1 MWFEHEATPISVD
14 ESVALTPINL
24 LSSIITAWPP
34 GLGGLDALAISNR
47 AGGTGLS
54 SNSFAVE
61 HEQRVI
67 DLLEATVVAEYRKP
81 AIDRAPR
88 RESLGSRRHGQP
100 DRIT

>member
-1 MWFEHEATPISVD
+1 MR
-14 ESVALTPINL
+14 
-24 LSSIITAWPP
+24 LSSTARHALVYIITAWPP

-47 AGGTGLS
+47 AGGTGLP

-67 DLLEATVVAEYRKP
+67 DLLEATVVAERRKP
-81 AIDRAPR
+81 TIDRAPR
-88 RESLGSRRHGQP
+88 REPLGSRRHGQP

>member
-1 MWFEHEATPISVD
+1 MWFEHKATPISVD
-14 ESVALTPINL
+14 ERVALTPINL

-67 DLLEATVVAEYRKP
+67 DLLEATVVAERRKP
-81 AIDRAPR
+81 AIDRAPTAGIAWQQAPR
-88 RESLGSRRHGQP
+88 P